1 MRAIPSPEEVE
12 SATPFVLLPGA
23 VYTAVPTAVMMRY
36 HPMTLSDAITYALVY
51 GMLAAFMTF
60 VVPVLVSEPLG
71 RDFGDLFR
79 LFSIAVTA
87 SGVALALALVNPYAG
102 GLAASL
108 TCLGTFAYL
117 CRSKLDLNPVKVV
130 STTFLAAVLVLM
142 LFTSWMI
149 IPGLSDNPLYAL
161 AIAFFVF
168 IVGAKAGLG
177 VGLGGFGAKKGI
189 TILLALSII
198 LIPLTIGL
206 SKLVVHFI
214 GAALKVQRYALLGHA
229 IIGVFLIFFG
239 AFLVRKWL
247 HGHEDVAKLGTLVVA
262 IPCPICMTGVAL
274 SIALYSRIGVL
285 NVTQS
290 ALVLWA
296 CMVSVSFISFTIARR
311 VISVLNIEPAMALS
325 TMENAVGTL
334 FIVTGLIA
342 WSVPL
347 WKKAPAAKITLPGPG
362 ELFPVIATVMGTVIL
377 AGLWALR
384 EIRRGYVPP
393 RNPMVIAI
401 KAVMR
406 WLA

>member
-1 MRAIPSPEEVE
+1 MRAIASPEEVE

-23 VYTAVPTAVMMRY
+23 VYTAVPAVVMMRY
-36 HPMTLSDAITYALVY
+36 HPMGITDAVTYGLVY

-60 VVPVLVSEPLG
+60 VVPVLVAEPLK
-71 RDFGDLFR
+71 RSFGDLFR
-79 LFSIAVTA
+79 FFSISVTA
-87 SGVALALALVNPYAG
+87 SGVALTSALTDPYVG
-102 GLAASL
+102 GLAA
-108 TCLGTFAYL
+108 TFTGLGTFAYL
-117 CRSKLDLNPVKVV
+117 CRKKLDLNPVKVV
-130 STTFLAAVLVLM
+130 STTFLASVLVLM

-177 VGLGGFGAKKGI
+177 VGLGGFGSKKGV
-189 TILLALSII
+189 TILLALSLM

-206 SKLVVHFI
+206 SKLVIHFI

-239 AFLVRKWL
+239 AFLTRKWL
-247 HGHEDVAKLGTLVVA
+247 HGHENVAKLGTLVVA

-274 SIALYSRIGVL
+274 SIALYSKIGVL

-296 CMVSVSFISFTIARR
+296 CMVSVSFISFLIARR
-311 VISVLNIEPAMALS
+311 IIDVLNVEPAMALS

-347 WKKAPAAKITLPGPG
+347 WKKAPAAKISLPGPG
-362 ELFPVIATVMGTVIL
+362 ELLPVIATVLGTAVL
-377 AGLWALR
+377 AGLWSLR

-393 RNPMVIAI
+393 RNPMIIAI